1 MKLRH
6 SVLLLFLALSTLPLP
21 VQASEAK
28 RTVVDYYLLLPKD
41 TFEGSAAEWL
51 KFLRQPSCGVV
62 DLKNGYMSCT
72 GDGAQPSFEVA
83 LFRHSDGRPL
93 LALCT
98 GELEGDASVY
108 LTFYE
113 LGPDGKMHALPSSFF
128 PVKESPSHLRFDLPR
143 QGRTIRVRDAK
154 SGKVRQLLTWDG
166 EKFQLD
172 K

>member
-1 MKLRH
+1 MRR
-6 SVLLLFLALSTLPLP
+6 SFFLLCLILAALAQF
-21 VQASEAK
+21 VQAGEAR

-41 TFEGSAAEWL
+41 TFEGTAAEWL

-83 LFRHSDGRPL
+83 LFRQSDGRPL

-108 LTFYE
+108 LTFYK
-113 LGPDGKMHALPSSFF
+113 LGTDGKMHALPRGFF
-128 PVKESPSHLRFDLPR
+128 PVKDSPGRLRFDLPR
-143 QGRTIRVRDAK
+143 EGRTIRVREAK
-154 SGKVRQLLTWDG
+154 SVKIRQLLTWDG
-166 EKFQLD
+166 EKFHLD
-172 K
+172 Q